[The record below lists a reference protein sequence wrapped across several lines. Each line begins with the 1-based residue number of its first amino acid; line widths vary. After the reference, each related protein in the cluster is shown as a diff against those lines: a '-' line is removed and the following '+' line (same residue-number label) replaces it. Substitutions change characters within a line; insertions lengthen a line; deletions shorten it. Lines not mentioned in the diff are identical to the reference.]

1 MKTTVKM
8 GHSKQEYEVDV
19 EKGASIRVTTTIAAF
34 HTLPQETH
42 DVTFKIGDKAEYGS
56 YNLSYYG
63 AITSITEKT
72 VTIKE
77 DDGTGHRLSL
87 AEFAWRNYN
96 FQLERVARE
105 NSATMQAI

>member
-1 MKTTVKM
+1 MKTTVTM
-8 GHSKQEYEVDV
+8 DNRKQEYHLDV
-19 EKGASIRVTTTIAAF
+19 TKGASIRVTTAIPAF
-34 HTLPQETH
+34 RTLPEEKH
-42 DVTFKIGDKAEYGS
+42 DVTFRLGDKAEYGS

-63 AITSITEKT
+63 VITSITEKT

-105 NSATMQAI
+105 NSVTMQSI